1 MSARLWV
8 NKLNKPPHEAK
19 QTCCI
24 TPLPLEDAAKISAL
38 ADLFPQQSPEELISI
53 LLNHALD
60 ELSSHTQTSDQIHH
74 GIER

>member
-8 NKLNKPPHEAK
+8 NTLDKPPHEAK
-19 QTCCI
+19 ETCCI

-60 ELSSHTQTSDQIHH
+60 ELPPQTQASTHPHH
-74 GIER
+74 RTER